1 LTAGRKPDSVGGQFR
16 LSSQG
21 VAWQTTEDR
30 VEITRR
36 DLEPGVV
43 VLELHGPLQM
53 GVECKRLE
61 LAVDDLLKEKKTRVV
76 LDLSRV
82 SKVDSG
88 GVGKIVNCLSRL
100 RVAGGTLCLAGVT
113 GMIGGVLKLTQVDR
127 LVKIY
132 PTALEAAQNFP
143 QVSPPSNRF

>member
-1 LTAGRKPDSVGGQFR
+1 VDIIRKD
-16 LSSQG
+16 LS
-21 VAWQTTEDR
+21 A
-30 VEITRR
+30 
-36 DLEPGVV
+36 GVV
-43 VLELHGPLQM
+43 ILELRGPLQM

-61 LAVDDLLKEKKTRVV
+61 MAVDELLREKKTRVV
-76 LDLSRV
+76 LDLSNV

-100 RVAGGTLCLAGVT
+100 RVAGGALCLAGVT

-132 PTALEAAQNFP
+132 PTALEASRSFSEAQ
-143 QVSPPSNRF
+143 SSTAH

>member
-1 LTAGRKPDSVGGQFR
+1 MD
-16 LSSQG
+16 
-21 VAWQTTEDR
+21 
-30 VEITRR
+30 ITRKEI
-36 DLEPGVV
+36 DPGVV
-43 VLELHGPLQM
+43 VLELKGPLQM

-61 LAVDDLLKEKKTRVV
+61 NAVDDLLKEKKTRVV
-76 LDLSRV
+76 LDLSQV

-100 RVAGGTLCLAGVT
+100 RVAGGALCLAGVT

-132 PTALEAAQNFP
+132 PTAMEASRSFSQTR
-143 QVSPPSNRF
+143 PPAAH

>member
-1 LTAGRKPDSVGGQFR
+1 M
-16 LSSQG
+16 
-21 VAWQTTEDR
+21 EDG
-30 VEITRR
+30 VEITRK
-36 DLEPGVV
+36 DLEPDVV
-43 VLELHGPLQM
+43 VLELNGPLQM

-61 LAVDDLLKEKKTRVV
+61 LAVDELLKEKKMRVV

-100 RVAGGTLCLAGVT
+100 RLAGGTLCLVGVT

-132 PTALEAAQNFP
+132 PTAQEAAQNFP
-143 QVSPPSNRF
+143 QA

>member
-1 LTAGRKPDSVGGQFR
+1 
-16 LSSQG
+16 
-21 VAWQTTEDR
+21 
-30 VEITRR
+30 VEITRK
-36 DLEPGVV
+36 DLEPDVV
-43 VLELHGPLQM
+43 VLELNGPLQM

-61 LAVDDLLKEKKTRVV
+61 LAVDELLKEKKMRVV

-132 PTALEAAQNFP
+132 PTAQEAAQNFP
-143 QVSPPSNRF
+143 QA